1 MKKIFYVLLLIL
13 MIKVLN
19 NNVELVNNLID
30 NTIMMVQSSGFTYF
44 VVGMSVIIFDKYI
57 NKVYNY
63 FKQQYEK
70 SKRKYLNETK
80 R

>member
-19 NNVELVNNLID
+19 NNVELINNLID

-44 VVGMSVIIFDKYI
+44 VLGMSVIIFDKYI
-57 NKVYNY
+57 KKVY
-63 FKQQYEK
+63 QYIK
-70 SKRKYLNETK
+70 SKYKESKKKYLNETK